1 MYQDFLQTI
10 IGLTKMMP
18 CEFLNCFLSL
28 ENEDI
33 VKMIIKHDS
42 SDKISSEDLKE
53 I

>member
-1 MYQDFLQTI
+1 
-10 IGLTKMMP
+10 MMP
-18 CEFLNCFLSL
+18 SEFLARFLSQ
-28 ENEDI
+28 ENEGI